1 MKIATRPQLRR
12 LAVLDRRIRSGKYPN
27 ASTVA
32 TELGVATRTI
42 HRDIAFLRDAWSAPI
57 VWNDERQGFF
67 YSEAD
72 YQLPLQTLTEG
83 ELVALFLA
91 ERLLQQYR
99 GTPYATAITTAF
111 AKLTNALPEK
121 VTLDLNDLAD
131 SLTVRPAPVPHTD
144 IKIFAQLARAVRER
158 LRLRVVYQGMYRHRV
173 FFSMT
178 PTGVEHQ
185 DDKVII
191 PAFRS
196 SIATMT
202 PLAPAYSDATVSETR
217 T

>member
-72 YQLPLQTLTEG
+72 YQVTEHLIIEG
-83 ELVALFLA
+83 
-91 ERLLQQYR
+91 QYV
-99 GTPYATAITTAF
+99 
-111 AKLTNALPEK
+111 E
-121 VTLDLNDLAD
+121 
-131 SLTVRPAPVPHTD
+131 PAP
-144 IKIFAQLARAVRER
+144 A
-158 LRLRVVYQGMYRHRV
+158 G
-173 FFSMT
+173 
-178 PTGVEHQ
+178 
-185 DDKVII
+185 
-191 PAFRS
+191 RS
-196 SIATMT
+196 
-202 PLAPAYSDATVSETR
+202 DCR
-217 T
+217 RGR